1 MDEGKLRRLLRPDPG
16 RGPCARQLQRC
27 SRAQSGVGR
36 IRTGADATGN
46 AQIPNIGMYSN
57 AMYSFEN
64 AYGSA
69 MYGTGLTFSL
79 QGLRPIGDS
88 GFALYAVARG
98 STLWGETQS
107 FAGSSAGYDS
117 FYGSGT
123 STATGFGRL
132 NDQTYYIAEAQGGVQ
147 WSRYSRWFNG
157 RFFAR
162 AGFEYQW
169 WRGLVNQAN
178 AAVSAGDLGNSRG
191 VPTAP
196 STDSGGLPVN
206 SGGYTFP
213 PNPEYLGGIGTTA
226 GGASQSGGIADFDL
240 IGFTVGA
247 GFMW

>member
-1 MDEGKLRRLLRPDPG
+1 
-16 RGPCARQLQRC
+16 
-27 SRAQSGVGR
+27 
-36 IRTGADATGN
+36 
-46 AQIPNIGMYSN
+46 MYSN